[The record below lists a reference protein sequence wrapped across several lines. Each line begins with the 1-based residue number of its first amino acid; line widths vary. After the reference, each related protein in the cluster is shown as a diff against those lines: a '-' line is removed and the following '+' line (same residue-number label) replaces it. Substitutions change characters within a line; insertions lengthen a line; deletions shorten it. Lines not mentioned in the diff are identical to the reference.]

1 MSQIA
6 SDWMELLTA
15 LPRED
20 RAEIAQ
26 RLLGS
31 LDEPTDPDWE
41 SAWADELKK
50 RAERMKNGSVK
61 GIPFEEVMA
70 TIRRKIA

>member
-6 SDWMELLTA
+6 AEWMNLLTA

-26 RLLGS
+26 RLIES
-31 LDEPTDPDWE
+31 LDEPADPDWE
-41 SAWADELKK
+41 AAWAEELKK
-50 RAERMKNGSVK
+50 RAERMKNGAAK
-61 GIPFEEVMA
+61 GIPFDEVLA
-70 TIRRKIA
+70 TLQRKYA